1 MNRASTKNAPACFER
16 YAPLQFG
23 CCFKFTGSVAR
34 TNEVFAIPSDS
45 KCYSFTDGPLSF
57 CSRSGYN
64 TTFKYPEELT
74 DSILKG
80 VAMYVQQVVSTFD
93 NCSMDAIVGESLMCS
108 FFIPHCKGGK
118 RIYPCKRVCG
128 EFLKKCLHM
137 IPANF
142 ADYLIAICHML
153 PDKNDD
159 RECFEPP
166 NFKTNDSVKG

>member
-1 MNRASTKNAPACFER
+1 MPLLALSVMLLCSLDAALSSPDQWLAQMRYSRST
-16 YAPLQFG
+16 
-23 CCFKFTGSVAR
+23 
-34 TNEVFAIPSDS
+34 SDS

-153 PDKNDD
+153 PDKNGD
-159 RECFEPP
+159 RECFQPP